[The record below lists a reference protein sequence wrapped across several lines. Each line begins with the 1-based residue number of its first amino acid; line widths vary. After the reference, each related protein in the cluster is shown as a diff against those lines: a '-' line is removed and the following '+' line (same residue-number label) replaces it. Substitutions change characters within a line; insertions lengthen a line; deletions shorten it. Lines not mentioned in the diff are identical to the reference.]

1 MCVEIS
7 DVILYTNILH
17 RFSCVS
23 RLANISCYFGFRS
36 LQFPAHV
43 RNQVFFTASMLT
55 GVPGLG
61 MEERRRAM
69 WESDSPLRLAS
80 VEIFM
85 EDFMILNIIHFAD
98 MARRVKDGVS

>member
-23 RLANISCYFGFRS
+23 RIANISCYFGFRS

-43 RNQVFFTASMLT
+43 RNQVFFHCKCVNGCARPWH
-55 GVPGLG
+55 GGK
-61 MEERRRAM
+61 E
-69 WESDSPLRLAS
+69 ESDVKSLIHHIGS

-85 EDFMILNIIHFAD
+85 EDFMILNIINFLI
-98 MARRVKDGVS
+98 